1 MKQTII
7 KWQTVNTRKKD
18 KNLPKL
24 NSVIVFKLQL
34 SAGYKAAFP
43 NVKEHITTSSVHEE
57 NGNLYVLDGLV
68 KIPFSNG
75 FMWSYLDDTED
86 VEVTS

>member
-18 KNLPKL
+18 KNLPKV
-24 NSVIVFKLQL
+24 NSVIVFKLQT
-34 SAGYKAAFP
+34 SAEFKSAFP
-43 NVKEHITTSSVHEE
+43 DVKEHIITSDVYEK
-57 NGNLYVLDGLV
+57 NGNLYVLYGLI